1 MKKFSVL
8 LIVLF
13 GFMSFM
19 ASCAEDD
26 KKVEEIV
33 EKKWEEDTRFF
44 RNSKILLNSGISDDK
59 LIVVGINTYSVFE
72 NNYEYEPHNY
82 VSSTYY
88 SFDYKPVI
96 HTRKQIIAHAL
107 TSKMKNS
114 DFMFDFPLM
123 NENDSWPNF
132 LDFDLNKL
140 DEYSENAYITH
151 INDYRYEF
159 GAFNNQD
166 QFLVI
171 VNDNYISDSNEKIY
185 TNSFALMDLNID
197 ENTTVYLSNDPKD
210 YLIMNPEIKNIEFPS
225 VDEGVRIP
233 NLIYSFNEYFFVK
246 FNSDNLWRISPNGE
260 LIEISDNFDSK
271 SIMFDFD
278 NILYYSSYK
287 SIYKSLDNGLT
298 WELVGDIFPSIER
311 GTFFKVNGSLY
322 WYIYSQIFSVEIGTN
337 GFTITELDNSGL
349 EGYEITSITEFQ
361 DRVYVTTLSGLF
373 YKSIEDFLEPKK
385 IETEE

>member
-1 MKKFSVL
+1 
-8 LIVLF
+8 
-13 GFMSFM
+13 
-19 ASCAEDD
+19 
-26 KKVEEIV
+26 
-33 EKKWEEDTRFF
+33 
-44 RNSKILLNSGISDDK
+44 
-59 LIVVGINTYSVFE
+59 
-72 NNYEYEPHNY
+72 
-82 VSSTYY
+82 
-88 SFDYKPVI
+88 
-96 HTRKQIIAHAL
+96 
-107 TSKMKNS
+107 MKNS